1 MKPCSKT
8 TQILCKIHKSTN
20 SRFFLIPCFK
30 FYHHHQC
37 VRYIDTDFND
47 RRVYQH
53 IQYIFV
59 IDYTYEL
66 KVLNKKNNP
75 FVWTYELKVLNKKN
89 NPFVWIYGIFKLQH
103 LRKI

>member
-20 SRFFLIPCFK
+20 SRIFLIPCFK

-47 RRVYQH
+47 RRAYQH

-59 IDYTYEL
+59 IDYRFIAKKAAKTKIHQNMLSKFIIGLQIY
-66 KVLNKKNNP
+66 NKK
-75 FVWTYELKVLNKKN
+75 TT
-89 NPFVWIYGIFKLQH
+89 Q
-103 LRKI
+103 KICYQKI